1 MTSSATRFT
10 DRTAARG
17 WLVAALGTTLTAA
30 AVTHFAI
37 HDTNDLMV
45 VAATVLPAVALLAYG
60 LWFCVFG
67 PQVARGDAVFVWAVG
82 GAGVVLTLD
91 LWAVA
96 VDAYGAGA
104 AINHV
109 LIQHT
114 SIGALGAAVAG
125 TYSDR
130 DRQQSRAHGR
140 LRRALDTAMDGIAVL
155 DDERQVAY
163 ANQAFCD
170 DYGACNPD
178 DVVGVHWTEF
188 YPAEATDRLADVFD
202 TFDADARDHWHG
214 KVFARRDVGHT
225 YPQELSVTPLDN
237 GGYVCVARDV
247 TSREERDQRLRVL
260 NRVLRHNVRNAL
272 NVVLGR
278 ASRLENHLDTDTEAA
293 GTPPESVETD
303 REPGEHPG
311 ADLGSIKNAAE
322 DLLAVSEK
330 ARVVERVLGEDDA
343 ASAPLADMVAS
354 EADRVRSNH
363 PDATIEVTTDVDA
376 AVDARFRLAVRE
388 LLVNAVEHNDA
399 GAPHV
404 TVTAG
409 DVNEQAVS
417 VGTTDRDGGEAVG
430 DADNPVGSDDRPFVR
445 VSDNGSGIPSQEHRA
460 LEGVDEAPLQHGS
473 GIGLWA
479 VYWLSQQCGATIET
493 DDDSTITI
501 YLSTAD

>member
-1 MTSSATRFT
+1 MVLSASRFT
-10 DRTAARG
+10 ERNAARD
-17 WLVAALGTTLTAA
+17 WLVAALGGTLTVA

-37 HDTNDLMV
+37 HDTNDVMV

-60 LWFCVFG
+60 LWFRVFG

-91 LWAVA
+91 LWAIA
-96 VDAYGAGA
+96 VNAYGAGA

-155 DDERQVAY
+155 DDERRVAY

-170 DYGACNPD
+170 DYGGCGPD

-188 YPAEATDRLADVFD
+188 YPTETQTRLGDVFD
-202 TFDADARDHWHG
+202 ADERDHWHG
-214 KVFARRDVGHT
+214 NVLARRDDGHT
-225 YPQELSVTPLDN
+225 YPQELSVTPLDTE
-237 GGYVCVARDV
+237 GFVCVSRDV

-278 ASRLENHLDTDTEAA
+278 ANRLEDRLDAEIVVGGAA
-293 GTPPESVETD
+293 PNPVQSDG
-303 REPGEHPG
+303 EPGEQS
-311 ADLGSIKNAAE
+311 ASDIESIKTAAE

-330 ARVVERVLGEDDA
+330 ARVVERVLREDDA
-343 ASAPLADMVAS
+343 ASAPLAELVAT
-354 EADRVRSNH
+354 EADRVGSDH
-363 PDATIEVTTDVDA
+363 PDATIEVTTDADV

-388 LLVNAVEHNDA
+388 LLTNAVEHNE
-399 GAPHV
+399 GGTPHV
-404 TVTAG
+404 TITA
-409 DVNEQAVS
+409 
-417 VGTTDRDGGEAVG
+417 RDGSEDPA
-430 DADNPVGSDDRPFVR
+430 GSESRPFVR
-445 VSDNGSGIPSQEHRA
+445 VTDDGPGIPSQEHRA
-460 LEGVDEAPLQHGS
+460 LEGVEEAPLQHGS

-493 DDDSTITI
+493 DEDSTITI
-501 YLSTAD
+501 YLSTTE

>member
-1 MTSSATRFT
+1 MVLTASRLT
-10 DRTAARG
+10 DRNAARD
-17 WLVAALGTTLTAA
+17 WLVAALGGTLTAA

-37 HDTNDLMV
+37 HDTNDVMV

-60 LWFCVFG
+60 LWFRVFG

-91 LWAVA
+91 LWAIA
-96 VDAYGAGA
+96 VNAYGAGA
-104 AINHV
+104 AMNHV

-155 DDERQVAY
+155 DDERRVAY

-170 DYGACNPD
+170 DYGGCDPD

-188 YPAEATDRLADVFD
+188 YPTETRTRLGDVFD
-202 TFDADARDHWHG
+202 TFDADERDHWHG
-214 KVFARRDVGHT
+214 NVLARRDDGHT
-225 YPQELSVTPLDN
+225 YPQELSVTPLDTE
-237 GGYVCVARDV
+237 GFVCVARDV

-278 ASRLENHLDTDTEAA
+278 ASRLENRLDAAAAVGGTASGSVQTD
-293 GTPPESVETD
+293 G
-303 REPGEHPG
+303 EPGEHPTS
-311 ADLGSIKNAAE
+311 DIESIKTAAE

-330 ARVVERVLGEDDA
+330 ARVVERVLREDDA
-343 ASAPLADMVAS
+343 ASAPLAELVAT
-354 EADRVRSNH
+354 EAGRVRSDH
-363 PDATIEVTTDVDA
+363 PDATIEVVTNVDA

-388 LLVNAVEHNDA
+388 LLTNAVEHNDA
-399 GAPHV
+399 GTPHV
-404 TVTAG
+404 TVTA
-409 DVNEQAVS
+409 S
-417 VGTTDRDGGEAVG
+417 DGSEAPV
-430 DADNPVGSDDRPFVR
+430 DSEAPDCSENPVGSDGRPFVR
-445 VSDNGSGIPSQEHRA
+445 VTDNGPGIPSQEHRA
-460 LEGVDEAPLQHGS
+460 LEGVEEAPLQHGS

-493 DDDSTITI
+493 DEDSTITI
-501 YLSTAD
+501 YLSTTD